1 MRSLKTECTVL
12 ALAMLAG
19 FAHANEDSAKAQE
32 ALTKTKNA
40 IEAELSKPMTK
51 PLAPAV
57 VRCRTRANPHPQWT
71 YRSAGR
77 HAPEIPIRH

>member
-40 IEAELSKPMTK
+40 IEAELSK
-51 PLAPAV
+51 
-57 VRCRTRANPHPQWT
+57 Q
-71 YRSAGR
+71 
-77 HAPEIPIRH
+77 